1 MAFIE
6 LRRPCRRRHVRCSG
20 GSRFYYDLWI
30 IVHIMNERI
39 FLKLFSFHSEAE
51 IISDCLRNGFW
62 FLVCFWFSGFARVKT
77 SWCPLL
83 SSSKVW
89 KLNVLFSQP
98 NSFILFKYYQLQYNR
113 WSPKMIPSISTQYYW
128 ILNNIEHAVK
138 EVLRSRR
145 KNQVLFSKGRYYF
158 NNICYIQ

>member
-89 KLNVLFSQP
+89 
-98 NSFILFKYYQLQYNR
+98 
-113 WSPKMIPSISTQYYW
+113 
-128 ILNNIEHAVK
+128 IEPQKAEQVCFNFYF
-138 EVLRSRR
+138 RSRIH
-145 KNQVLFSKGRYYF
+145 LFFLNIINCSLINGRRRWPHQF
-158 NNICYIQ
+158 LLNLAPAQTRYIYIYIALGHSQTTLG